1 MQILVAFATQSLI
14 AVFVSCYTYLLTQI
28 VWWRREIVSEGSLFQ
43 LGPKHKDKRW
53 LKADSPHMLLRILA
67 WVLGERLEGKEMVTP
82 AMKRL
87 EFVNRILLA
96 GNDSQTFT
104 GKSES
109 PLFEL
114 VMRIG

>member
-1 MQILVAFATQSLI
+1 
-14 AVFVSCYTYLLTQI
+14 
-28 VWWRREIVSEGSLFQ
+28 
-43 LGPKHKDKRW
+43 
-53 LKADSPHMLLRILA
+53 LRILA

-82 AMKRL
+82 TMKRL
-87 EFVNRILLA
+87 EFANRILLA